1 MDRANI
7 ADWSRLIR
15 NDPSVTECDAMSHSV
30 TNVCDTLGLLFVTRD
45 DDGANNVLLGSKKLS
60 SFLFLA

>member
-30 TNVCDTLGLLFVTRD
+30 TNVCDTLGTRD